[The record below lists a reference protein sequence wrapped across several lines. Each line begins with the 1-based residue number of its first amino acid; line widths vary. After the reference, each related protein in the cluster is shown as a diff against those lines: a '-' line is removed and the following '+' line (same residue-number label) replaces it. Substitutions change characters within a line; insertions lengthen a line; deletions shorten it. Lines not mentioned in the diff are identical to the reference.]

1 MNVVVSTATSGS
13 VKICTNNDT
22 ERMRID
28 QSGVIGIYTTHTTK
42 SRTSGA
48 LVVTGGVGVSCTEN
62 ASSFSSGG
70 ALTVGGGATVMKDFF
85 VGGNLYITGN
95 LNATGSATV
104 PTMTFINEVNCTLT
118 GYDNNKLLTMSQEAI
133 FSVAIY
139 ITPSAASENCQI
151 EFTAPNRT
159 NGFEDRSQFIA
170 TCTAY
175 TDDDE
180 LIPVFNAICVGVKG
194 ENRGVI
200 KFQSVS
206 TGIHYFDIICRYT
219 MA

>member
-1 MNVVVSTATSGS
+1 
-13 VKICTNNDT
+13 
-22 ERMRID
+22 
-28 QSGVIGIYTTHTTK
+28 
-42 SRTSGA
+42 
-48 LVVTGGVGVSCTEN
+48 
-62 ASSFSSGG
+62 
-70 ALTVGGGATVMKDFF
+70 
-85 VGGNLYITGN
+85 
-95 LNATGSATV
+95 
-104 PTMTFINEVNCTLT
+104 
-118 GYDNNKLLTMSQEAI
+118 MSQEAI
-133 FSVAIY
+133 FSIVIY
-139 ITPSAASENCQI
+139 VTPTAESENCQI

-175 TDDDE
+175 TDDDD

-206 TGIHYFDIICRYT
+206 TGIHYFNIICRYT